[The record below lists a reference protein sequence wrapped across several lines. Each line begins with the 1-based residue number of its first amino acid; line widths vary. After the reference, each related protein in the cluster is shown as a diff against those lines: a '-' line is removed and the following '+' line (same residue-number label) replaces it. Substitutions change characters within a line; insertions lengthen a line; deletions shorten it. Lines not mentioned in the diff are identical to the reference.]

1 MFCPNCGI
9 DEKQP
14 NQFCRA
20 CGTNLL
26 PVREVVE
33 GPDGVTASAITARE
47 EIGRAV
53 AAKIRETQN
62 VYDLKKVA
70 EDVLPE
76 IEKFLESPEEKRV
89 RRIRVG
95 VLIALIG
102 LGASIGFFIGG
113 IFADKGMLPG
123 IVPSI
128 VALFIGLSFVINGMY
143 FTVTKKDLPDNT
155 SDATRQRELDA
166 STSGLKLPEPASL
179 FSSSVTEN
187 TTQHLKEKQ
196 PISRVGTD

>member
-33 GPDGVTASAITARE
+33 RSDGVTASAITARE

-62 VYDLKKVA
+62 VHELKKVA

-76 IEKFLESPEEKRV
+76 IEKFLESPEEKRL

-95 VLIALIG
+95 TILCCIGFGVALALSLVAALSDKDEMIFLAG
-102 LGASIGFFIGG
+102 LGLVAFFIGL
-113 IFADKGMLPG
+113 A
-123 IVPSI
+123 
-128 VALFIGLSFVINGMY
+128 FIINGY
-143 FTVTKKDLPDNT
+143 LLTIPKKTLPDNT
-155 SDATRQRELDA
+155 SDAARQRELDA
-166 STSGLKLPEPASL
+166 NTSGLKLQEPSSL
-179 FSSSVTEN
+179 LSSVTEN

-196 PISRVGTD
+196 PILRD

>member
-26 PVREVVE
+26 PVREVVA

-47 EIGRAV
+47 EIGRAI

-62 VYDLKKVA
+62 VYELKKVA

-76 IEKFLESPEEKRV
+76 IEKFLESPEEKRL
-89 RRIRVG
+89 RRMRMG
-95 VLIALIG
+95 GLISLIG
-102 LGASIGFFIGG
+102 LGTTLAFFIASMIEDSGLIMVSAAGFVCFCIGLAFLLNGFF
-113 IFADKGMLPG
+113 L
-123 IVPSI
+123 
-128 VALFIGLSFVINGMY
+128 
-143 FTVTKKDLPDNT
+143 TVTRKTLPNNAP
-155 SDATRQRELDA
+155 DADRQRELDA
-166 STSGLKLPEPASL
+166 STSGLKLPEPVSS
-179 FSSSVTEN
+179 FSSVTED
-187 TTQHLKEKQ
+187 TTRHLKEKQ
-196 PISRVGTD
+196 PIPRV

>member
-33 GPDGVTASAITARE
+33 RPDDVTASAITARE

-53 AAKIRETQN
+53 AAKIRETQTI
-62 VYDLKKVA
+62 YDLKKVA

-89 RRIRVG
+89 RRIRLG

-102 LGASIGFFIGG
+102 LGATIGFLLASTADRG
-113 IFADKGMLPG
+113 IIIMMAPAL
-123 IVPSI
+123 
-128 VALFIGLSFVINGMY
+128 ATLFIGIAFIVNGIF
-143 FTVTKKDLPDNT
+143 FTVTKKAIPDNT
-155 SDATRQRELDA
+155 TDADRQRELDA

-179 FSSSVTEN
+179 FSSVTEN

-196 PISRVGTD
+196 PIPRA

>member
-89 RRIRVG
+89 RRIRLG

-102 LGASIGFFIGG
+102 LGASIGFFLGG

>member
-89 RRIRVG
+89 RRIRLG

-102 LGASIGFFIGG
+102 LGATIGFLLASTADRG
-113 IFADKGMLPG
+113 IIIMMAPAL
-123 IVPSI
+123 
-128 VALFIGLSFVINGMY
+128 ATLFIGIAFIVNGIF
-143 FTVTKKDLPDNT
+143 FTVTKKAIPDNT
-155 SDATRQRELDA
+155 TDADRQRELDA

-179 FSSSVTEN
+179 FSSVTEN

-196 PISRVGTD
+196 PIPRA

>member
-1 MFCPNCGI
+1 
-9 DEKQP
+9 
-14 NQFCRA
+14 
-20 CGTNLL
+20 
-26 PVREVVE
+26 
-33 GPDGVTASAITARE
+33 
-47 EIGRAV
+47 
-53 AAKIRETQN
+53 
-62 VYDLKKVA
+62 
-70 EDVLPE
+70 
-76 IEKFLESPEEKRV
+76 
-89 RRIRVG
+89 
-95 VLIALIG
+95 
-102 LGASIGFFIGG
+102 
-113 IFADKGMLPG
+113 MLPG